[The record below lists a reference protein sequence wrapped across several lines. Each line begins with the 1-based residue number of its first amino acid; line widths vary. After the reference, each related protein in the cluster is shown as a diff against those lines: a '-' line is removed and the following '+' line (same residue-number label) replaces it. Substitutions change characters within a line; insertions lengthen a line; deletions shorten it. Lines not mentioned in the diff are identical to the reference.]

1 MEYGNSFVSPM
12 GSATSSS
19 AYALV
24 SKKGGRESCTG
35 RLATLDSVV
44 ISVVRAFR
52 QKSIVMSQAIL
63 FIQMNGPKVLVSK
76 DFNVMLSV
84 DGQYYATSEQLC
96 YCVKPVVTCEGVR
109 WCTEV

>member
-1 MEYGNSFVSPM
+1 MY
-12 GSATSSS
+12 SATSSS

-24 SKKGGRESCTG
+24 YIEEGGRESCTG

-63 FIQMNGPKVLVSK
+63 FIQMNGPKVLVPK